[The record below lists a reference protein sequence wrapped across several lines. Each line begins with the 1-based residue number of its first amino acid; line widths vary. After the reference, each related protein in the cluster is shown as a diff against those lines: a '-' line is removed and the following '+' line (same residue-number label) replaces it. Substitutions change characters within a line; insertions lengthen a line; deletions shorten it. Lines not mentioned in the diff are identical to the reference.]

1 MTRSQH
7 SRRDFLKKSVRR
19 RPPAARRPISLG
31 ARRRLPTPRPTTG
44 RGSAASARATR
55 YTGRSAPNIARFG
68 DIVAVC
74 DVDSRHADRAK
85 NDPEDRQ
92 RQGRRLRRLPQGARP
107 QRHRRGEH
115 RHARPL
121 AREDRHRGPAGRQA
135 RLLREAADAHA
146 RREPTDPQRLQEV
159 QQGFHRRHAAAEHG
173 RPVPPRRQHG
183 AEGAV
188 GRHQEDH
195 RGHRRQPH
203 RRTVPQG
210 RPAQGTRLGLLAR
223 PGAEGRLHQRALPL
237 QFPLVV
243 RVLGRQVHRLGR
255 PPRRH
260 RHLGHRARPGRH
272 GADRDRRR
280 RRQASRCPSRTA
292 IRPWTTAT
300 TRRTISPSSA
310 SSPTASR

>member
-7 SRRDFLKKSVRR
+7 SRRDFLKKSMRS
-19 RPPAARRPISLG
+19 RPRAARFRTSVG
-31 ARRRLPTPRPTTG
+31 ASGRSPTPRRTTG
-44 RGSAASARATR
+44 RRSAASAWAAWA
-55 YTGRSAPNIARFG
+55 SDDAREHADFG

-74 DVDSRHADRAK
+74 DVDSRHADAAK

-92 RQGRRLRRLPQGARP
+92 GQGRRLRRLPQGART

-115 RHARPL
+115 RHARSL

-135 RLLREAADAHA
+135 RLLPKAADAHA

-159 QQGFHRRHAAAEHG
+159 HDKVFIVGTQQRSDARL
-173 RPVPPRRQHG
+173 VPPRRQHG
-183 AEGAV
+183 AEGAL
-188 GRHQEDH
+188 GRHPKDH
-195 RGHRRQPH
+195 RGHQRQPD

-210 RPAQGTRLGLLAR
+210 RPAEGTRLGLLAR
-223 PGAEGRLHQRALPL
+223 PDAEGRLHRAALPL
-237 QFPLVV
+237 QVPLVV

-260 RHLGHRARPGRH
+260 RHLGHRAGPGRH
-272 GADRDRRR
+272 GAR
-280 RRQASRCPSRTA
+280 SRSTAPTPSIPCRSRTA

-300 TRRTISPSSA
+300 TRRTISP
-310 SSPTASR
+310 